1 MTKNEIF
8 KLMRENPAFYL
19 ATVEGDQ
26 PRVRGMLLY
35 RADDDGII
43 FHTSNIKDV
52 YKQIMKN
59 SKCEMCFFGKG
70 TQVRATGTLELIE
83 DEELIKE
90 IYEHP
95 SRQFL
100 RDWKKQ
106 GFFENEINGEKM
118 LLKVFAL
125 KNAEVVCW
133 SMGDNFSEKKVIK
146 L

>member
-1 MTKNEIF
+1 MIKNEIF
-8 KLMRENPAFYL
+8 KLMRENLVFYL

-26 PRVRGMLLY
+26 PRVRWMLLY

-59 SKCEMCFFGKG
+59 SKCEICFFGKG

-95 SRQFL
+95 SR
-100 RDWKKQ
+100 
-106 GFFENEINGEKM
+106 
-118 LLKVFAL
+118 
-125 KNAEVVCW
+125 
-133 SMGDNFSEKKVIK
+133 
-146 L
+146 